1 MPDLHD
7 LELNLKSPTPILV
20 IETLEEQRLLS
31 QFTRL
36 GIKLMQPVYQWT
48 LTDGLRRAESDPPQ
62 TIMNTDTP
70 EQALRHIRATTQAG
84 LYLLL
89 DFHPFA
95 NEPLLTRLL
104 KEIAQDYDQIAR
116 KLVLISHAL
125 EIPPEIRHLC
135 ARMHL
140 RLPDTNTLFQVIRD
154 EVKRYTERHGHSP
167 RADRD
172 AVKQLAR
179 HSTGLT
185 LSDAR
190 MMIRN
195 AIENDGAITRKDIE
209 EVLSAKQAML
219 NQAGLLAFETNTA
232 HFKDVAGLG
241 NLKTWVELRRK
252 RLLEGKRHK
261 DRPRGVLLLG
271 VQGGGKSLA
280 ARAIAGQLGL
290 PLLRLDFASLYNKYI
305 GETEKNLRDA
315 LEAARAMTPCVLWID
330 EIEKGVA
337 SSGEDSGVSTRI
349 LGTLLTWMADNQ
361 QGVFIVATANDIQRL
376 PPELIRK
383 GRLDEIFFVDL
394 PAPQARREIIEIH
407 LRKRNLAPG
416 QFDLDRLAELS
427 DGFSGAEIEQAII
440 AAVYAADA
448 NDTRADSD
456 SIADELCRTR
466 PLSVVMDG
474 QIDALRRWAADRTVP
489 A

>member
-7 LELNLKSPTPILV
+7 LKLNLRSATPILV
-20 IETLEEQRLLS
+20 IETLEEPRLLG

-36 GIKLMQPVYQWT
+36 GIELMRPVYRWT
-48 LTDGLRRAESDPPQ
+48 LTDGLRRAESDPPHS
-62 TIMNTDTP
+62 IMNTDTP
-70 EQALRHIRATTQAG
+70 EQALRHIRATSQAG

-89 DFHPFA
+89 DFHPFVS
-95 NEPLLTRLL
+95 EPLLTRLM
-104 KEIAQDYDQIAR
+104 KEIAQDYDQVAR

-154 EVKRYTERHGHSP
+154 EVRRYGERHGHSP
-167 RADRD
+167 RANRD

-179 HSTGLT
+179 HATGLT

-190 MMIRN
+190 RMIRD
-195 AIENDGAITRKDIE
+195 AIENDGAITREDVE
-209 EVLSAKQAML
+209 QLLSAKQALL
-219 NQAGLLAFETNTA
+219 NQTGLLHFEADVA
-232 HFKDVAGLG
+232 HFQDVAGLE
-241 NLKTWVELRRK
+241 NLKNWVQLRRK
-252 RLLEGKRHK
+252 RLLEGGRHK
-261 DRPRGVLLLG
+261 DQPRGVLLLG

-290 PLLRLDFASLYNKYI
+290 PLLRLDFATLYNKYI

-315 LEAARAMTPCVLWID
+315 LEAARAMAPCVLWID
-330 EIEKGVA
+330 EIEKGLA
-337 SSGEDSGVSTRI
+337 SSDEDGGVSTRV

-361 QGVFIVATANDIQRL
+361 RGVFIVATANDIQRL

-394 PAPQARREIIEIH
+394 PDASMRRKILEIH
-407 LRKRNLAPG
+407 LRRRNLAPG
-416 QFDLDRLAELS
+416 RFDLARLVALS
-427 DGFSGAEIEQAII
+427 EGFSGAEIEQAVI
-440 AAVYAADA
+440 AAIYAADA
-448 NDTRADSD
+448 NDAQVDSD
-456 SIADELCRTR
+456 RIADELCRTR
-466 PLSVVMDG
+466 PLSVVMG
-474 QIDALRRWAADRTVP
+474 ERIEALRRWAADRTVP